1 MQKRGGTVML
11 NGGIE
16 EQWDIPHRVL
26 FPSGLLK
33 ASGPVCSLCLDSSVY
48 FWQALTTSA
57 FVQLANK
64 QHRSSCTEIMYAVFF
79 SMKVYAEAV
88 DTQIA

>member
-1 MQKRGGTVML
+1 ML
-11 NGGIE
+11 NSGIE

-33 ASGPVCSLCLDSSVY
+33 ASGPVWSLCLDSSVY

-57 FVQLANK
+57 FVQLATNNTEVPVQKSCMQFFFLWKFMLK
-64 QHRSSCTEIMYAVFF
+64 QWIH
-79 SMKVYAEAV
+79 K
-88 DTQIA
+88 